1 MNAQAISH
9 LSQPAGRVTL
19 TDEQLERLEA
29 AVIRRHSRTF
39 VDRDGITRTTQ
50 ATRNEFIDSLVD
62 FHKARGYL
70 TANQVARVAYI
81 LEAKQ

>member
-1 MNAQAISH
+1 MNAQTVSH

-19 TDEQLERLEA
+19 TDEQMERLEA
-29 AVIRRHSRTF
+29 AIIRRHSRTF

-50 ATRNEFIDSLVD
+50 ATRNEFIDSLFD

-70 TANQVARVAYI
+70 TERQYARVAYI
-81 LEAKQ
+81 VEAGQ